1 MSKQKQL
8 SDIIRDIGFPML
20 IAITA
25 LLLVLISGIVNYRQ
39 NNLADIESG
48 LRDTRDQLQL
58 AKNDIADMKV
68 RTLQQL
74 VEAELTIRNRDKLL
88 DEKDELSDKLSEAD
102 RRIKELEEQ
111 VRELDRALESKKNQL
126 SSVTKKPTAT
136 ANKKATVKTERK
148 SKPAAERK
156 VAAVKSVTATDKSPA
171 IEQVKA
177 ATPTSDKMPATQQHL
192 AVESPPVDKE
202 PQSKQSVAHE
212 KPQHADV
219 AAEVKPSEAL
229 ADLDVFTQNMASSLQ
244 QSIGD
249 TLAKSGFKAKFP
261 EKRQSMKMTKETT
274 VFYYSKSYKPVAEQ
288 LVKNLTDIT
297 KGKVILRK
305 GSSPFRKNKIIAH
318 IIAE

>member
-1 MSKQKQL
+1 MSEQKQL
-8 SDIIRDIGFPML
+8 SDTIRDIGFPML

-88 DEKDELSDKLSEAD
+88 DEKDELSDKLSEAN

-111 VRELDRALESKKNQL
+111 VRELDRALESKKNQP
-126 SSVTKKPTAT
+126 STVTKKPQAT
-136 ANKKATVKTERK
+136 AKKKATVKAESK
-148 SKPAAERK
+148 PKPAAERK
-156 VAAVKSVTATDKSPA
+156 VAAVKSAPAADKSPA
-171 IEQVKA
+171 IEQANAV
-177 ATPTSDKMPATQQHL
+177 TPTTDTVPATQQPL
-192 AVESPPVDKE
+192 AVETPPVDIE
-202 PQSKQSVAHE
+202 PQSKQAVTAE
-212 KPQHADV
+212 KPQPADV
-219 AAEVKPSEAL
+219 AAEAKPSEAL
-229 ADLDVFTQNMASSLQ
+229 ADLDIFTQNIASSLQ

-274 VFYYSKSYKPVAEQ
+274 VFYYAKSYKPVAEQ

-305 GSSPFRKNKIIAH
+305 GASPFSKNKIIAH